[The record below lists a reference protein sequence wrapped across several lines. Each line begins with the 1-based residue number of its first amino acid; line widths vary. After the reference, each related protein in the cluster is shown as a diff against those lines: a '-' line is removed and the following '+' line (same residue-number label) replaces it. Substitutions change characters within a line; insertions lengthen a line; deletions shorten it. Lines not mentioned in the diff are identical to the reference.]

1 MLDELRSKVA
11 IVDCNSY
18 DIDTVTSKISHA
30 LELLG
35 GLGKYVK
42 PGMKVLLKPNMIS
55 AKAPERAI
63 TTHPE
68 IVSAVANEVRKIG
81 ATPIVGDS
89 PGGAKININRIWENT
104 GMKAMADR
112 EGLQLVNFEAAGSQR
127 FRCNGRAYYLARPAV
142 EADLIIN
149 LPKLKTHVLTLM
161 TGAVK
166 NVFGLIPGF
175 RKGNYHKEFPKPR
188 DFAEVIVDILSVKT
202 PALTIM
208 DAVLSMEGD
217 GPSSGQPRWTN
228 LLLAS
233 RDPVAV
239 DAIASVIIGLNP
251 ERVPTTRV
259 ASDAGLG
266 IGWPEMIETL
276 GMPLEKAK
284 IHDFK
289 LTSNRK
295 LELLPGFFVK
305 AIDPFVWIRPSIDR
319 DFCTSCGVCVSSCPT
334 GALRLNGD
342 RTPAFDYDL
351 CINCWCCHELCP
363 EKAVQVRKS
372 WLARRLIG

>member
-1 MLDELRSKVA
+1 MLNELRSKVA

-18 DIDTVTSKISHA
+18 DIDTVTLKISQA

-42 PGMKVLLKPNMIS
+42 PGMTVLLKPNMIS

-68 IVSAVANEVRKIG
+68 IVAAVAKEVRKLG

-89 PGGAKININRIWENT
+89 PGGAKINISRVWENT
-104 GMKAMADR
+104 GMKAMAER
-112 EGLQLVNFEAAGSQR
+112 EGLRLVNFEAAGSQP
-127 FRCNGRAYYLARPAV
+127 FRCNGRSYYLAKPAV

-175 RKGNYHKEFPKPR
+175 RKGNYHKEFPKPH
-188 DFAEVIVDILSVKT
+188 DFAEVVVDILSVKT

-217 GPSSGQPRWTN
+217 GPSSGHPRWTN
-228 LLLAS
+228 LILAS
-233 RDPVAV
+233 RDAVAV
-239 DAIASVIIGLNP
+239 DAIASEIIGLNP
-251 ERVPTTRV
+251 GRVPTTRI

-276 GMPLEKAK
+276 GLPLEKVK
-284 IHDFK
+284 IPDFK

-295 LELLPGFFVK
+295 LELLPKFFVR
-305 AIDPFVWIRPSIDR
+305 AIDPFVWIRPSIVR
-319 DFCTSCGVCVSSCPT
+319 DLCTSCGTCVSSCPT

-363 EKAVQVRKS
+363 EKAVQIKKS
-372 WLARRLIG
+372 WLARKFVG

>member
-1 MLDELRSKVA
+1 MLDKLRSKVA
-11 IVDCNSY
+11 IVECNSY
-18 DIDTVTSKISHA
+18 DIDTVKSKISGI

-35 GLGKYVK
+35 GLDQYVK
-42 PGMKVLLKPNMIS
+42 PGMKVLLKPNLIS

-68 IVSAVANEVRKIG
+68 IVAAVANEVRKLG
-81 ATPIVGDS
+81 ATPIIGDS
-89 PGGAKININRIWENT
+89 PGGAKVGIERVWEKT
-104 GMKAMADR
+104 GMKAMAER
-112 EGLQLVNFEAAGSQR
+112 EGLELVNFEAAGSQR
-127 FRCNGRAYYLARPAV
+127 FRCNGRAYYLAMPAV

-175 RKGNYHKEFPKPR
+175 RKGNYHKEFPKPH

-217 GPSSGQPRWTN
+217 GPSSGEPRWTN

-239 DAIASVIIGLNP
+239 DAIASEIIGLDP
-251 ERVPTTRV
+251 GKVPTTRI

-266 IGWPEMIETL
+266 IGWPEMIAIL
-276 GMPLEKAK
+276 GLPLEKVR
-284 IHDFK
+284 ISDFK

-295 LELLPGFFVK
+295 MELLPNIFVR
-305 AIDPFVWIRPSIDR
+305 AIDPFIWIRPAIDR
-319 DFCTSCGVCVSSCPT
+319 SFCSGCGICVSSCPT

-342 RTPAFDYDL
+342 KTPGFNYDL

-363 EKAVQVRKS
+363 EKAVAVRKS
-372 WLARRLIG
+372 WLARKFIR